1 MGTKIKMHFGDTVIS
16 GTLNDTTA
24 AKEFLEK
31 LPCVISASRYEFDIC
46 GIMPWKLSRIPEEM
60 VTGWHNGDISYDGT
74 YFTIL
79 FGHEEESAAFGQ
91 YANLGT
97 VDCPLSQLEKL
108 HGSYEIKIEEER

>member
-46 GIMPWKLSRIPEEM
+46 GI
-60 VTGWHNGDISYDGT
+60 Y
-74 YFTIL
+74 
-79 FGHEEESAAFGQ
+79 
-91 YANLGT
+91 
-97 VDCPLSQLEKL
+97 
-108 HGSYEIKIEEER
+108 